1 MRIGQGEATSR
12 QLSSPLPNWFIIWIL
27 FLILVI
33 LVVVILTLGVYICRT
48 KRKSKPGLSNSNSV
62 TSEEEVEE
70 IDRDQTASQTP
81 AQLSGSFH
89 GSTTASRATISR
101 GSSGNSR
108 AMSVISSAGSER
120 MSASSACL
128 SSTIHLPYKPPTP
141 SFSSL
146 NHLPS
151 KNSKLPQSPSSSS
164 TFSTRVL
171 DCRSPISAYQVSS
184 PHTPTQ
190 EDQIVQPTPN
200 SLLPEV
206 KDLSLLQIHSREERD
221 HQVVSEEPN
230 HPIYSQA
237 VPKYERQRLTP
248 GERRR
253 SSNKVAPLNF
263 QTSQQQQQ
271 LQKHQQ
277 FIRNKVTSMA
287 STESAYSSGSG
298 EAEDLADDQLHHPGQ
313 RQDDGREL
321 QQELRARI
329 MASPYAAAWPRASIP
344 RRVHKLTWEEEQ
356 MGQYNF

>member
-1 MRIGQGEATSR
+1 M
-12 QLSSPLPNWFIIWIL
+12 
-27 FLILVI
+27 
-33 LVVVILTLGVYICRT
+33 
-48 KRKSKPGLSNSNSV
+48 
-62 TSEEEVEE
+62 EE

-81 AQLSGSFH
+81 AHLSGSFH
-89 GSTTASRATISR
+89 GSTVTASRATISR

-146 NHLPS
+146 KHLPS

-271 LQKHQQ
+271 QQ